1 MQKPLFSC
9 ILRCIDTNCGDEHA
23 PSTGQ
28 EMMTAAGNTDWA
40 AMRERFPILERK
52 TYLNSCAYGAL
63 STDVIESFQAYVNDR
78 LEKGTDWDYWV
89 ERHDAVRTAVAG
101 FLGATENEIA
111 VTASASAGI
120 NSVASSLQFDQGR
133 KKVVIS
139 DFEFPTNAQIW
150 YAQERRG
157 ANVVR
162 VAQRDGY
169 IPVEHFEDAIDED
182 TLIVAVTQ
190 VCFRNGARLDIPA
203 IVEIAKKKGALVL
216 VDGYQAL
223 GTLNFDVKTVQ
234 PDFVVGGMLK
244 YLLGTAGIGFLY
256 AREALIE
263 SLVPT
268 VTGWFAQDDIM
279 AMDSTRYTPSTTAR
293 RFEMGTPPVPN
304 CYAAEAG
311 LAILAE
317 LGLPAIESRV
327 AELTTSTIEQAK
339 SAGYSLSVPE
349 DSARRGPMVTL
360 QTQDEYKLVGEL
372 ENAGVITSSRNG
384 NLRISPHFYNN
395 HDDIDALFSALRPLK
410 HLMV

>member
-1 MQKPLFSC
+1 MPLIS
-9 ILRCIDTNCGDEHA
+9 
-23 PSTGQ
+23 GQ
-28 EMMTAAGNTDWA
+28 EIMTAAENTDWA
-40 AMRERFPILERK
+40 AIRARFPILENK
-52 TYLNSCAYGAL
+52 TYLNSCAYGAI
-63 STDVIESFQAYVNDR
+63 STDVIASFQAYINDR
-78 LEKGTDWDYWV
+78 LEKGTDWEYWV
-89 ERHDAVRTAVAG
+89 ERNESVRTAVAE
-101 FLGATENEIA
+101 FLGATTNEIA

-120 NSVASSLQFDQGR
+120 NSVASSLRFDQGR

-162 VAQRDGY
+162 VPQRDGY
-169 IPVEHFEDAIDED
+169 IPIEHFENAIDED

-190 VCFRNGARLDIPA
+190 VCFHNGARLDIPA
-203 IVEIAKKKGALVL
+203 IVELAKKKGALIL

-223 GTLNFDVKTVQ
+223 GTLEFDVKTVK

-256 AREALIE
+256 VRDTLIE

-268 VTGWFAQDDIM
+268 VTGWFAQADIM
-279 AMDSTRYTPSTTAR
+279 AMDSTQYAPSPSAR

-317 LGLPAIESRV
+317 VGLPAIASRV
-327 AELTTSTIEQAK
+327 ANITTNIIAEAK

-349 DSARRGPMVTL
+349 NSARRGPMVTL
-360 QTQDEYKLVGEL
+360 QTHDEFTLVGEL
-372 ENAGVITSSRNG
+372 ENAGVVTSSRNG

-395 HDDIDALFSALRPLK
+395 HDDVAALFRALRPLK

>member
-1 MQKPLFSC
+1 
-9 ILRCIDTNCGDEHA
+9 
-23 PSTGQ
+23 
-28 EMMTAAGNTDWA
+28 MTAAAATDWDNI
-40 AMRERFPILERK
+40 RSRFPILENK

-63 STDVIESFQAYVNDR
+63 STDVMASLQAYINDR
-78 LEKGTDWDYWV
+78 LEKGTDWAYWV
-89 ERHDAVRTAVAG
+89 ERNESVRTAVAN
-101 FLGATENEIA
+101 FLGATTNEIA

-120 NSVASSLQFDQGR
+120 NSIASALQFDEGR

-162 VAQRDGY
+162 VPQKDGY
-169 IPVEHFEDAIDED
+169 IPLEHFENAIDED

-190 VCFRNGARLDIPA
+190 VCFRNGARLDIPG
-203 IVEIAKKKGALVL
+203 IVELARKKGALVL
-216 VDGYQAL
+216 VDGYQGL
-223 GTLNFDVKTVQ
+223 GTLEFDVKTVQ

-244 YLLGTAGIGFLY
+244 YLLGTAGIGYLY
-256 AREALIE
+256 VRDALIE

-268 VTGWFAQDDIM
+268 VTGWFAQADIM
-279 AMDSTRYTPSTTAR
+279 AMDSTQYTPSSSAR

-317 LGLPAIESRV
+317 IGMEAIASRV
-327 AELTTSTIEQAK
+327 SDISSAIIVEAK
-339 SAGYSLSVPE
+339 MAGYTLSVPE
-349 DSARRGPMVTL
+349 DSDRRGPMVTL
-360 QTQDEYKLVGEL
+360 KTHDEFKLVGEL
-372 ENAGVITSSRNG
+372 DNVSVVTSSRNG

-395 HDDIDALFSALRPLK
+395 HNDVDALFRALRPLK